1 MMAKVENNKTHIQ
14 QLTNDQL
21 LERFQ
26 TEDKKIYFD
35 ELYKRYIPLLY
46 GLCLKYLKN
55 TEEAKNAVMEIY
67 GEVSTNHSLYIIK
80 NFHDWLYTFAK
91 NHCLHEM
98 RKSNSRRFVE
108 LVDDKVNFEKEFTL
122 FDGNL
127 SSEEEKALAV
137 CLKKLNE
144 NQRKCLEYFY
154 NDHRSYAE
162 IVATTGN
169 TLSKVKSYIIT
180 GRRNLER
187 CIAKELKK
195 AEKEDFEQQ

>member
-1 MMAKVENNKTHIQ
+1 MVGMENNKTHIL
-14 QLTNDQL
+14 QLTNEQL

-35 ELYKRYIPLLY
+35 ELFKRYIPLLY
-46 GLCLKYLKN
+46 GLCLKCLKN
-55 TEEAKNAVMEIY
+55 SEEAKNAVMEIY
-67 GEVSTNHSLYIIK
+67 GEVITNRSLYIIK

-98 RKSNSRRFVE
+98 RKSNSRRFAE

-122 FDGNL
+122 FDGNR
-127 SSEEEKALAV
+127 SSEEEKALSV

-154 NDHRSYAE
+154 NDHKSYVE
-162 IVATTGN
+162 IVAMTGN
-169 TLSKVKSYIIT
+169 ALAKVKSYIVS

-195 AEKEDFEQQ
+195 AKKEDFDQL